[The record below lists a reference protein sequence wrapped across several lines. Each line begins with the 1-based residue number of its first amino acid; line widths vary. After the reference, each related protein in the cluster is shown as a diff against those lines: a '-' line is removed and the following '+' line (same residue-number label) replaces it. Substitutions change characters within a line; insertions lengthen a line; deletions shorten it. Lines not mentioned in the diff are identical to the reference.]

1 MRIRG
6 YVQHS
11 TSSRWHAFV
20 EHWTITDRQWCLSDG
35 ITHTITSSSST
46 SSRHGR
52 VGSRRTERHIL
63 KTNKY
68 SSKLTNAGCS
78 KEHAN
83 FVSVQVDFRWN
94 YLLVCCQ
101 PNSTTHTPL
110 WGTGIRGLMTGM
122 ATLPQGN
129 QWSKT
134 KLEDPQFSK
143 SVECDIFPSVLW
155 RCWLDDRK
163 GIRPVKSWVLVR

>member
-122 ATLPQGN
+122 ATLPKVTSGQT
-129 QWSKT
+129 QSWKT
-134 KLEDPQFSK
+134 PSSASLWNVIFSLQCFDAVGWMTGRA
-143 SVECDIFPSVLW
+143 SGL
-155 RCWLDDRK
+155 
-163 GIRPVKSWVLVR
+163 